1 LEPHPNDYMAACIQ
15 RDGLGLIFLTLV
27 SFT

>member
-1 LEPHPNDYMAACIQ
+1 MAACIQ